1 MEEHMIWKYALA
13 WLPMPLIGIINGSI
27 RQFGYGKF
35 MSELT
40 AHQISTLTG
49 IILFGLY
56 VWFLSRLWRIKS
68 SSQALTIGVMW
79 LSLTVAFEFVF
90 GHYVMGNPWC
100 RLLHDY
106 NLLEGRLWVLV
117 LIWITIAPLV
127 FKTRR
132 S

>member
-1 MEEHMIWKYALA
+1 MEERMTWKYVLA

-27 RQFGYGKF
+27 RQFVYGKF
-35 MSELT
+35 MGELT

-56 VWFLSRLWRIKS
+56 VWFISRVWKIKS
-68 SSQALTIGVMW
+68 TSQALSIGLIW

-90 GHYVMGNPWC
+90 GHYVMGNPWS

-106 NLLEGRLWVLV
+106 NFLEGRLWALV

-127 FKTRR
+127 FKSRR

>member
-1 MEEHMIWKYALA
+1 MIWKYALA

-35 MSELT
+35 MSELV

-56 VWFLSRLWRIKS
+56 VWFLSRLWRIES

-90 GHYVMGNPWC
+90 GHYVMGNPWSI
-100 RLLHDY
+100 LLHDY
-106 NLLEGRLWVLV
+106 NFLEGRLWVLV
-117 LIWITIAPLV
+117 LIWITTAPLI
-127 FKTRR
+127 FKTGRL
-132 S
+132 